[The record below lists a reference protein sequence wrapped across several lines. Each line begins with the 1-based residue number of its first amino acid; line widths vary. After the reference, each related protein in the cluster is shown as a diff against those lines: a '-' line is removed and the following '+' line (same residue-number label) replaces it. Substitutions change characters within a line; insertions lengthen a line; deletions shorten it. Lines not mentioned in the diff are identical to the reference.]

1 MRILMKKQTTIRPG
15 SAQDILKDIDI
26 PDEYV
31 LRLTDEEKA
40 LLKFVL
46 GGLNINDLASIYRQR
61 NRAMKIEIIW
71 KLIQLG
77 QKLTLVS
84 LFESELSPNW
94 TAETQKENAYLKK
107 SYFNGF
113 NDCKTQ
119 VQRIVNNGLRK
130 QSGR

>member
-1 MRILMKKQTTIRPG
+1 MKTQTMIRPG

-26 PDEYV
+26 PEEYV
-31 LRLTDEEKA
+31 SCLTEEEKA

-46 GGLNINDLASIYRQR
+46 GGLNINDLAKIYKQR
-61 NRAMKIEIIW
+61 NRAMKTEIIW

-94 TAETQKENAYLKK
+94 TPETQKENAYLKK
-107 SYFNGF
+107 AYFNGF
-113 NDCKTQ
+113 DACKTQ
-119 VQRIVNNGLRK
+119 VQRIVTNGLRK
-130 QSGR
+130 HSGR